1 MSKQQ
6 EQIFILLL
14 SIGTVFKNS
23 FPPCLVPSSKCSMK
37 VELKFYVIDHKD
49 RPVELVLEIIT

>member
-1 MSKQQ
+1 MTKQQ
-6 EQIFILLL
+6 QQIFTLLL
-14 SIGTVFKNS
+14 SIEIIFYY
-23 FPPCLVPSSKCSMK
+23 PPCLVPSLKCSVK